1 MTKKEKNISL
11 SYKISKIHTLKFSF
25 EEIDNDRAEYL
36 FETPNAL
43 FLHTNVVLNIDKE
56 KSTIA
61 IDINSNLSDKEKKEV
76 LVEHSGRTI
85 FHFKGLNDVYNEKE
99 DIFDIPDGILVQL
112 FSLSYSHA
120 RALLAM
126 EVSPTIFKDHYILP
140 VIDPTEFL
148 KKK

>member
-1 MTKKEKNISL
+1 MAKKEKNISL

-25 EEIDNDRAEYL
+25 KEIDDDSVEHL
-36 FETPNAL
+36 FNNPKAL
-43 FLHTNVVLNIDKE
+43 SLHTNIAINIDKE
-56 KSTIA
+56 KGTIA
-61 IDINSNLSDKEKKEV
+61 FDINSNLSDKEKEEV
-76 LVEHSGRTI
+76 LVEHSGRTT
-85 FHFKGLNDVYNEKE
+85 FHFKGLNDIYNEKE

-126 EVSPTIFKDHYILP
+126 EVSPTTFKDHYLLP
-140 VIDPTEFL
+140 VIDPMEFL